1 MSKELPVDQGDT
13 VRPDPQIAERILAVH
28 LEKYD
33 HVVVGAHDFVKEKL
47 GLVDVLPA
55 DRTAVLPK
63 EVAKQWGVGTAGGHY
78 YPELDLA
85 YVFEQDSGRPKTD
98 ALVLGV
104 SLVHELAHSATLT
117 ADRAVTEHNFYNE
130 ALAGMAEYFALEN
143 LAAAGEFTRPA
154 ATEVSRT
161 IDGKAVTITIP
172 GDIRRVDASEVIDG
186 QADTTQ
192 ALIAATVIGA
202 GLKRLGITGKEILA
216 EARRDDSAAYDTMK
230 AAVACID
237 PSLKD
242 FIAQQPQTTD
252 GIITIAHAAQ
262 QLAPVS

>member
-1 MSKELPVDQGDT
+1 MSKELPVEQGET
-13 VRPDPQIAERILAVH
+13 VRPDPQIAERILAMH

-33 HVVVGAHDFVKEKL
+33 HVVAGAHDFVKDKL
-47 GLVDVLPA
+47 GMVDVLPA

-63 EVAKQWGVGTAGGHY
+63 EVAERWGVGTAGGHY

-104 SLVHELAHSATLT
+104 SLVHELAHAATLT
-117 ADRAVTEHNFYNE
+117 AERAAHEHNFYNE

-143 LAAAGEFTRPA
+143 LAAAGEFTRPDA
-154 ATEVSRT
+154 SKVTRI
-161 IDGKAVTITIP
+161 IDGKELTITIP

-202 GLKRLGITGKEILA
+202 GLKRLGKSGKEILA
-216 EARRDDSAAYDTMK
+216 EARRDDGAAYDTMK
-230 AAVACID
+230 AAVASLD
-237 PSLKD
+237 PALED
-242 FIAQQPQTTD
+242 FITQQPQTTE
-252 GIITIAHAAQ
+252 GIIRIAHAAQ
-262 QLAPVS
+262 QLAPVL